1 VFLRILVTLI
11 SSHLTGYAGVW
22 FFQRVRTPAA
32 AVSTSLQPDTA
43 HSRCALYTPHPYRI
57 PLQPRI
63 RKERALIEELEAGV
77 PQLPPV
83 VDPELGDEM
92 PRRRRVVVFQ
102 PQKKI
107 RAWNLKC
114 DPVYT

>member
-1 VFLRILVTLI
+1 M
-11 SSHLTGYAGVW
+11 
-22 FFQRVRTPAA
+22 PAA
-32 AVSTSLQPDTA
+32 AVPTDMTAPQPPFENMSLGPA
-43 HSRCALYTPHPYRI
+43 
-57 PLQPRI
+57 QPRI

-83 VDPELGDEM
+83 VDPELGDEV

-114 DPVYT
+114 ASY